1 MLALDVRVLCHLRAL
16 SVFCEVGAS
25 MRVCPW
31 LQQENRGVILGFQTG
46 VEWDGVG
53 SRELAG
59 SQLHLTAAP
68 PHMVLPSCALPPS
81 ATIQNWNS
89 LRDELV

>member
-1 MLALDVRVLCHLRAL
+1 MPPEGFISVLRGGGIHAGL
-16 SVFCEVGAS
+16 SVAS
-25 MRVCPW
+25 A
-31 LQQENRGVILGFQTG
+31 GSLGFQTG
-46 VEWDGVG
+46 VGWDGVG